1 MAYSEAAKRA
11 TKKYIKNNLDEIRFY
26 VEKGK
31 KDFYKNEVEALGY
44 SSLTQFIILAIDEKL
59 EREKPET

>member
-26 VEKGK
+26 VKKGK
-31 KDFYKNEVEALGY
+31 KDFYKNEVEA
-44 SSLTQFIILAIDEKL
+44 
-59 EREKPET
+59 

>member
-1 MAYSEAAKRA
+1 MAYSEAAKKKK
-11 TKKYIKNNLDEIRFY
+11 KKYIKNNLDEIRFY
-26 VEKGK
+26 VKKGK